1 MKKVIKVSIGNL
13 AFTVEEEGFLL
24 IKGYLDVLHD
34 YYDNKENGDEII
46 EGIEERIAEL
56 FVEKCGSNT
65 VVSAEI
71 IKEVI
76 SILGRPE
83 TIFDEQSDTRS
94 TGTGRQTRYIPKK
107 LYRNTDNKILGGVCS
122 GIGAYSGLD
131 VTLIRILFVV
141 LFFGFSAFPFF
152 HFGGSVMVLAY
163 LVMWMVI
170 PEAKT
175 VEQRCSMYGEP
186 MDLSN
191 IQSSLKREA
200 KRASRGIKRAGREG
214 ASALEGVALVLA
226 KAFSVILIFISLS
239 VMAALSFAF
248 LGVEIFKGVL
258 PLNLLDYVTLGIE
271 NTLFMKIALMGII
284 FLPFVGMLW
293 GGIQILF
300 GIRSPRVR
308 PGVVI
313 LLLWVTSIVG
323 FTISISRASRPYW
336 NEAREITETP
346 IAKHHDT
353 IYVKFEHTNPV
364 PLNRV
369 MMDAGYSDFSIMWMD
384 ENADGGTV
392 VSFPSIRVVKQ
403 SADEPS
409 LLKVRSYAHAY
420 SYAEALEKARQ
431 ELPLFTLQDSLLT
444 IKSKTFSKDNKWNGT
459 HQRITIYIPNDVEVV
474 VQEPLKH
481 DFKHVMRKEW
491 FFNSEDRSYNKDWGN
506 WDERWRRKF
515 ERRWENRFDD

>member
-1 MKKVIKVSIGNL
+1 MKKVVKVSIGNL

-94 TGTGRQTRYIPKK
+94 TGTGRQTRYVPKK
-107 LYRNTDNKILGGVCS
+107 LYRNADNKILGGVCS

-152 HFGGSVMVLAY
+152 HFGGSVMVIAY
-163 LVMWMVI
+163 LVMWIII

-191 IQSSLKREA
+191 IQSSIKREA
-200 KRASRGIKRAGREG
+200 KRAGRGLKRFGRENAG
-214 ASALEGVALVLA
+214 TLEGIALIFA
-226 KAFSVILIFISLS
+226 KAFSVILIFVSIAVIT
-239 VMAALSFAF
+239 VMSFLF
-248 LGVEIFKGVL
+248 LGIEVFKGVI
-258 PLNLLDYVTLGIE
+258 PLNLIDYVTLGVE
-271 NTLFMKIALMGII
+271 NTLFLKIAFMGII

-300 GIRSPRVR
+300 GIRSPRIR
-308 PGVVI
+308 PGVII
-313 LLLWVTSIVG
+313 LLLWIASIIG
-323 FTISISRASRPYW
+323 FGISASKASRPYW

-353 IYVKFEHTNPV
+353 IYIKFEHENPV
-364 PLNRV
+364 PLKRV
-369 MMDAGYSDFSIMWMD
+369 MMDAGYSDFSIMWM
-384 ENADGGTV
+384 EDGANGGSIVT
-392 VSFPSIRVVKQ
+392 FPYIRVVKQ

-409 LLKVRSYAHAY
+409 ILKIRSYAHAY
-420 SYAEALEKARQ
+420 SYAEAVENARKDMP
-431 ELPLFTLQDSLLT
+431 EYSLKDSLLT
-444 IKSKTFSKDNKWNGT
+444 IKSRSFSKENKWNGT
-459 HQRITIYIPNDVEVV
+459 HQRITIFIPNDVEVV
-474 VQEPLKH
+474 VQEPVKH
-481 DFKHVMRKEW
+481 DFKTVMRKEW
-491 FFNSEDRSYNKDWGN
+491 FFNSEENRYRDDWGN
-506 WDERWRRKF
+506 WDKRWRRNF
-515 ERRWENRFDD
+515 ERKWENRFDD